1 MRPYSTAIAILFGG
15 AALGFGAIAWAQQG
29 NYGYGPGWHGGWGW
43 GGMIVGPIVM
53 ILFVAAIVVLV
64 VVALRW
70 MGGGHGPGMHW
81 HGPGMPGRGPGGGN
95 PLDILE
101 ERFARGE
108 IDKDEFEERRRI
120 LRG

>member
-43 GGMIVGPIVM
+43 GGMIFGPIVM
-53 ILFVAAIVVLV
+53 ILFVAAIVVLA

-70 MGGGHGPGMHW
+70 LGGGHGPGMPW
-81 HGPGMPGRGPGGGN
+81 RGLGGGS

-101 ERFARGE
+101 ERYARGE
-108 IDKDEFEERRRI
+108 IDKEEFEERRRT
-120 LRG
+120 LRE

>member
-1 MRPYSTAIAILFGG
+1 MRPFSTALGILLE
-15 AALGFGAIAWAQQG
+15 AATLGFSAAAWAQQG
-29 NYGYGPGWHGGWGW
+29 YYGYGPGMHGDWHDGW
-43 GGMIVGPIVM
+43 GGMIFGPIIM

-70 MGGGHGPGMHW
+70 LGGGPGPAAGPGHR
-81 HGPGMPGRGPGGGN
+81 HGGRS

-101 ERFARGE
+101 ERFAHGE
-108 IDKDEFEERRRI
+108 IDKEEFEERRRT

>member
-1 MRPYSTAIAILFGG
+1 MRQYATALAVLLGT
-15 AALGFGAIAWAQQG
+15 AALGFDAAAQAQQG
-29 NYGYGPGWHGGWGW
+29 YYGHGPGWHGGWT
-43 GGMIVGPIVM
+43 GMIFGPIVM
-53 ILFVAAIVVLV
+53 ILFIAAIVVLV

-70 MGGGHGPGMHW
+70 LGGGHGPRML
-81 HGPGMPGRGPGGGN
+81 GRGPGDGS